1 MSSYEQTSH
10 LFMIIF
16 QNVQMLE
23 TELAAAKNLVL
34 KMESQL
40 KIEIQQREDYKK
52 QCEDLKRKLKEVQD
66 ELANTQRQLEE
77 ARRIIEQYKKV
88 LPIFQ
93 GISLGVSFSGYFFRG
108 FIFWVF
114 LGSSGI

>member
-1 MSSYEQTSH
+1 MK
-10 LFMIIF
+10 LNLNLNIIPDQILNLIQKSLLLH

-66 ELANTQRQLEE
+66 ELANTLRQLEE

-88 LPIFQ
+88 NTSTFPCLVVV
-93 GISLGVSFSGYFFRG
+93 GV
-108 FIFWVF
+108 VF
-114 LGSSGI
+114 YEI